1 MSAAAAF
8 LESGEEATMKWA
20 RRKFLH
26 LAACAAAL
34 PALSR
39 RSCAQAYPTHPIT
52 IIVPNPPGGPTDVLA
67 RILAEHMRGP
77 LGQPLIIENVGGA
90 EGSIGT
96 GRAARARP
104 DGYTIN
110 IGGLSTTLNGAFYAL
125 SYDVLSDFAPLALL
139 ATAAGVVFARKT
151 LPAND
156 LNDLIAW
163 LKANPNKASTGIGAT
178 ISHLVA
184 VLFQKATGTQF
195 TLVPYRTA
203 NVAMQDLVAG
213 QIDLVFTS
221 SDRLALMQ
229 GGTVKALAV
238 TSDTR
243 LALAPEVPTFA
254 EMGLPGLSV
263 SLWYGVFA
271 PKGTPADILR
281 TLTRAAVDALAD
293 SVVRSRLNDLGFVVF
308 PRERQTPEALA
319 ALTKAEAEK
328 WWPII
333 KELGIRAE

>member
-1 MSAAAAF
+1 MSAAAVF
-8 LESGEEATMKWA
+8 FESSEEGTMKWA

-39 RSCAQAYPTHPIT
+39 RASAQAYPTRPIT

-110 IGGLSTTLNGAFYAL
+110 IGGLSTTLNGAFYSL
-125 SYDVLSDFAPLALL
+125 SYDVLNDFVPLALL
-139 ATAAGVVFARKT
+139 ATSAGVVFARKT

-156 LNDLIAW
+156 LKDLIAW
-163 LKANPNKASTGIGAT
+163 LKANPTKPSTGIGAT
-178 ISHLVA
+178 ISRLVA
-184 VLFQKATGTQF
+184 VLFQKATGTQL

-213 QIDLVFTS
+213 QIDLVFTT

-243 LALAPEVPTFA
+243 LSLAPDVPTFA
-254 EMGLPGLSV
+254 EMGLPGLSI
-263 SLWYGVFA
+263 SFWYGVFA
-271 PKGTPADILR
+271 PKGTPADIVR

-293 SVVRSRLNDLGFVVF
+293 SVVRSRLNDLGLVVF
-308 PRERQTPEALA
+308 PRERQTPEALG
-319 ALTKAEAEK
+319 ALMKTEAEK